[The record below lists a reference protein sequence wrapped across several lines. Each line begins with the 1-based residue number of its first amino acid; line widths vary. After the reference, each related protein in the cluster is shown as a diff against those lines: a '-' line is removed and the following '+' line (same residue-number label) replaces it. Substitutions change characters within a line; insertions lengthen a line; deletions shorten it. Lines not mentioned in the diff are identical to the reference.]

1 MAEIRING
9 NLKIIPTGAPK
20 VVVAGRDLKVIEDRL
35 RLFQRKFANCPLQ
48 SSEIR
53 KLSSEMLEIRTD
65 YLKTLKLC
73 SDALEK
79 EVAGMSKENKRYY
92 SHVLTFLSRAND
104 AHTII
109 PFDRHIMAYMVRLQ
123 TYEELGGGPV
133 PSNAMEPYF
142 GTFAQMKGF
151 VEARIAASIEIC
163 RGYIALLTNS
173 MSSSIEAIDIGAVIY
188 SALNSQ
194 KDASRSRIETPGKKG
209 YDFFEGESNKKRL
222 EMGAGGK
229 DMEGKDHLEWNRVI
243 DALWKRQGMII
254 KKEHDKLRKLYN
266 KNVEFESSN
275 PGVVY
280 NILPL
285 ARFAIENVI
294 QNLFKASS
302 AAYLDNVKFTG
313 SEYQN
318 AAIQKPKVKVSCT
331 RKDAGTV
338 VVRMEDNGIGIT
350 MERLGKVIA
359 GKDRGVFKN
368 YIMCSNSTTMR
379 LLPFIADLT
388 GMEITISSPGI
399 GKGTVFEFGIPVDI
413 SNIKNY

>member
-9 NLKIIPTGAPK
+9 NLKIIPTGTPK
-20 VVVAGRDLKVIEDRL
+20 AVVAGRDLKVIEDRL

-53 KLSSEMLEIRTD
+53 KLGSEMEGIRID
-65 YLKTLKLC
+65 YLETLQLC

-109 PFDRHIMAYMVRLQ
+109 PFDKHITAYITRLQ
-123 TYEELGGGPV
+123 TCEARLGGEPV

-142 GTFAQMKGF
+142 GTFAKMKGF
-151 VEARIAASIEIC
+151 VEARIVASIEIC

-173 MSSSIEAIDIGAVIY
+173 MNSSIEAIDIGALIY

-194 KDASRSRIETPGKKG
+194 KDASRVRIGTPGNKG
-209 YDFFEGESNKKRL
+209 EDFFKREIEKKRREFEAAGKDL
-222 EMGAGGK
+222 GGK
-229 DMEGKDHLEWNRVI
+229 DNLEWNTVN
-243 DALWKRQGMII
+243 DVLEKRQDMIV
-254 KKEHDKLRKLYN
+254 KKENDKLRKLYN
-266 KNVEFESSN
+266 KNVEFDLSN

-294 QNLFKASS
+294 QNLFKASFT
-302 AAYLDNVKFTG
+302 AYLDNVKFIG
-313 SEYQN
+313 REYQN

-359 GKDRGVFKN
+359 RGVFKN
-368 YIMCSNSTTMR
+368 YV
-379 LLPFIADLT
+379 A
-388 GMEITISSPGI
+388 
-399 GKGTVFEFGIPVDI
+399 
-413 SNIKNY
+413 